1 MVSLKWVGTQIT
13 ATTDETGSFHIS
25 FPESMPAKLV
35 VSMIGYQNDTVLFN
49 NKSKT
54 NLKIYLTSAATT
66 LNAVSITGKIQNS
79 SNMITSSINIEKIT
93 QKELTLAACCNL
105 SESFERN
112 ASVDVNFTDAVSG
125 AKQIQML
132 GLDGIYTQI
141 LYENLPFV
149 RGLSSSYGLTYIPGP
164 WVENIL
170 VTKGT
175 GSVVNGY
182 ESITGQIQIELLE
195 ELRKKVR

>member
-1 MVSLKWVGTQIT
+1 MKIMKKILTSLFWAIPLYSFSQDHLDGKVVEKIGSTQESSLGMVSLKWVGTQIT

-112 ASVDVNFTDAVSG
+112 ASPVS
-125 AKQIQML
+125 
-132 GLDGIYTQI
+132 
-141 LYENLPFV
+141 
-149 RGLSSSYGLTYIPGP
+149 IP
-164 WVENIL
+164 
-170 VTKGT
+170 
-175 GSVVNGY
+175 
-182 ESITGQIQIELLE
+182 Q
-195 ELRKKVR
+195 